1 MFLAAVMLA
10 TTAAAPGQDTLSSPG
25 VTAVPSWVRAI
36 ETPDVPFSLERI
48 RELLGRPAPLQQTLL
63 KRPTFKVEVEER
75 RPIQDMISTL
85 DFQATK
91 PGPVPR
97 GGIYNY
103 ETQRVMMSSV
113 SAGPMMQPYAAFNGG
128 ELLTLAFEGLLSK
141 YLGMRAVGAVT
152 AADRE
157 RAASAARAEVSRAIV
172 QYCDGLPNKGA
183 GVGICNQA
191 APSP

>member
-1 MFLAAVMLA
+1 MRLMFLAAVMLA

-36 ETPDVPFSLERI
+36 EMPDVPFSLERI
-48 RELLGRPAPLQQTLL
+48 RELLARPAPLQQTLL

-75 RPIQDMISTL
+75 RHIQDLISTL
-85 DFQATK
+85 DFQGTK

-157 RAASAARAEVSRAIV
+157 RAASAA
-172 QYCDGLPNKGA
+172 
-183 GVGICNQA
+183 
-191 APSP
+191 